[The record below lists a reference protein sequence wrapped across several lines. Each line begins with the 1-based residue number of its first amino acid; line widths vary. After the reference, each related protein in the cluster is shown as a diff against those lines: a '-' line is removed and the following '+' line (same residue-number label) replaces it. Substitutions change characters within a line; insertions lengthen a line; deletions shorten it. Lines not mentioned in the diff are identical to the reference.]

1 MKKLVCVFLLLVGAT
16 FAYSQKFVVPEIK
29 EGIEKSEY
37 VNYEKDFLS
46 CQNWLE
52 NNGPTA
58 SLRKDVNSY
67 VLWWVSGTPDIKM
80 EVNSDILNFNDG
92 NLMLLFLGGWAKQTI
107 ENKYDL
113 SLVDGNLAG
122 LRTVINYYNKYQ
134 KVLGKNKEIEKLVQ
148 MESKGTLEEFVR
160 SVVK

>member
-1 MKKLVCVFLLLVGAT
+1 MFLTGAT

-37 VNYEKDFLS
+37 ANYEQDFLS

-58 SLRKDVNSY
+58 AQRKNVNSY
-67 VLWWVSGTPDIKM
+67 VLWWVSGTPDVKM
-80 EVNSDILNFNDG
+80 EVNADIVNFNDG
-92 NLMLLFLGGWAKQTI
+92 NLMLLFLGGWAKQAVQ
-107 ENKYDL
+107 NDYKL
-113 SLVDGNLAG
+113 SMVDGNLAG

-134 KVLGKNKEIEKLVQ
+134 KDLGKNKEVEKFVK
-148 MESKGTLEEFVR
+148 MESKGTLEDYVR
-160 SVVK
+160 GVVK